1 MTRPKFKLSTFLRKR
16 DALRDAIRREG
27 TPAVQ
32 TAWDAFE
39 GMTDCLPMKREDPT
53 PLKPDQKR
61 PRIRAN
67 QGHAQRHTSR
77 HAFTGAATQ
86 QKTD

>member
-1 MTRPKFKLSTFLRKR
+1 MTRPKFKLATFLRKR

-39 GMTDCLPMKREDPT
+39 GMTDCLLMKREDPT
-53 PLKPDQKR
+53 P
-61 PRIRAN
+61 
-67 QGHAQRHTSR
+67 
-77 HAFTGAATQ
+77 
-86 QKTD
+86 